1 MEIQT
6 HPTVWSLLLQSD
18 FVLKKN
24 KSEMETLIAFME
36 AYQSLWWS
44 ICPSIP
50 PFSGLLV
57 GQAVEIFAKSDQ
69 NPITAPAHLNVFDAV
84 D

>member
-1 MEIQT
+1 
-6 HPTVWSLLLQSD
+6 
-18 FVLKKN
+18 
-24 KSEMETLIAFME
+24 ME

-57 GQAVEIFAKSDQ
+57 GQAVEIFAKSDL
-69 NPITAPAHLNVFDAV
+69 NPITAPAHLYAFDAIEQTALL
-84 D
+84 